1 MKCII
6 TLFFKYIQIT
16 NMVLKA
22 TKIGNVLLCNSTTII
37 LCWLQ
42 KGNMFFFNFI
52 SWFGF
57 SSKIQSNAKK
67 MFCKKENKTLKLITA
82 QETWTFKFFIA
93 CTNKINYYS
102 YCHINHYV
110 DIYVHTYTSYFS
122 TNHAPEKSY
131 WIMSI
136 EYCKIYCYDF

>member
-6 TLFFKYIQIT
+6 SLFFKYIQIT

-22 TKIGNVLLCNSTTII
+22 TKFGNVLLCNSTTII
-37 LCWLQ
+37 LCRLQ

-67 MFCKKENKTLKLITA
+67 MLCKKENTTLKLITA
-82 QETWTFKFFIA
+82 QETRTFKFFIA
-93 CTNKINYYS
+93 CTNMIKLLFIPS
-102 YCHINHYV
+102 YESFSRYLCSC
-110 DIYVHTYTSYFS
+110 IYFLFF
-122 TNHAPEKSY
+122 N
-131 WIMSI
+131 
-136 EYCKIYCYDF
+136 